1 MKKLLLAVV
10 SLATLMGSALAQTLT
25 VTSPNDNDF
34 LGRNNRLRFTIR
46 SLSSQA
52 RVVVTTVNVARPTIK
67 FSTEGLFDPN
77 VSNEVNDSLSL
88 NFDAATPTGKY
99 TISVEMF
106 VQGTSRSTTT
116 ISNVEIDTR
125 NPRFKNV
132 APANNAFV
140 NRIVPIRA
148 DLDEPNPKLWRV
160 SVNDRD
166 IPNNSGEDTR
176 IRVSWDTEQI
186 EFDGSQSISLRAEDR
201 AQNVATR
208 SINVTLDRVASTT
221 TVLSPGNVNYRPG
234 ATIPVSIQVVDQFSG
249 SVNALGV
256 TVELRTL
263 DGRYLGR
270 VSRLSVRG
278 TDNGLLWTGRI
289 RLGSNLPKQFKLVTR
304 VTDRAGNV
312 AQNQEVVVTIG
323 R

>member
-1 MKKLLLAVV
+1 MKKYLLAVV
-10 SLATLMGSALAQTLT
+10 ALVALTGSALAQTLT

-52 RVVVTTVNVARPTIK
+52 RVVVTTVNVARPTVK

-77 VSNEVNDSLSL
+77 VSNEVNDSLAL
-88 NFDAATPTGKY
+88 NFDEATPTGKY
-99 TISVEMF
+99 TITVEMF
-106 VQGTSRSTTT
+106 VQGSVRSTTT
-116 ISNVEIDTR
+116 ITNVEIDTR

-140 NRIVPIRA
+140 NRLVTIRA

-166 IPNNSGEDTR
+166 IPNNTGENTT
-176 IRVSWDTEQI
+176 IRVAWDTTQI
-186 EFDGSQSISLRAEDR
+186 EFDGPQSISIRAEDR
-201 AQNVATR
+201 AQNVANR
-208 SINVTLDRVASTT
+208 SISVTLDRVPSSS
-221 TVLSPGNVNYRPG
+221 TVLSPGNLSYRPG
-234 ATIPVSIQVVDQFSG
+234 ATIPVSIQVTDQFSG
-249 SVNALGV
+249 SVSPLGI
-256 TVELRTL
+256 TVELRTM

-270 VSRLSVRG
+270 VARLG
-278 TDNGLLWTGRI
+278 TRASGTGLIWSGRI
-289 RLGSNLPKQFKLVTR
+289 RLGSQLPNRFKLVVN

-312 AQNQEVVVTIG
+312 AQAQEVVVTIG